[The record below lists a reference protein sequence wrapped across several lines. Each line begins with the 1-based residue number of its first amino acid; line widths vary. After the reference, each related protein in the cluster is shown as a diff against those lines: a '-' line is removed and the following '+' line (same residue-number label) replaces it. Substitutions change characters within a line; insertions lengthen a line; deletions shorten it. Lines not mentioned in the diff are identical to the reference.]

1 MTPCPLGLGDGC
13 YCANQIGSFSAAGS
27 SSHGS
32 LSPSSPAGDSSV
44 ALPASPAAKTAVL
57 LLAHGSPENP
67 DQIPEFLRY
76 VTGGRPLPPHVVE
89 EIRHRY
95 SLIGFSPLACWTLRQ
110 ADQLSQLLHLPV
122 FVGMRNWKPFIADA
136 VKAIAAQ
143 KFEHVIAICLAPQ
156 NSRTSVGL
164 YRRAVS
170 DGNALP
176 FTLDFVDEWH
186 DHQLLAKAFAEN
198 LRAGWERA
206 NAEYGGKLPVIFTAH
221 SVPARTITEGDP
233 YEAQSKE
240 TAALVAKQA
249 GVPDGDW
256 TFAFQSQ
263 GMSGG
268 PGSNNPWIG
277 PTVEETILGL
287 KAQGHRGVFIQ
298 PIGFLCDHVEVLYDI
313 DIFFKQF
320 AEKEG
325 MRLWRAESLNGSKTL
340 TAALAD
346 LVRSRI
352 EK

>member
-1 MTPCPLGLGDGC
+1 MTSCPLGLAGAC
-13 YCANQIGSFSAAGS
+13 YCANRISSFSPAKSEIGSSELGS
-27 SSHGS
+27 SELGS
-32 LSPSSPAGDSSV
+32 S
-44 ALPASPAAKTAVL
+44 AKTAVL

-76 VTGGRPLPPHVVE
+76 VTGGRPLPPNVID

-95 SLIGFSPLACWTLRQ
+95 SLIGFSPLACWTLLQ
-110 ADQLSQLLHLPV
+110 ADQLAQSLGLPV

-136 VKAIAAQ
+136 VSAIARH
-143 KFEHVIAICLAPQ
+143 KFQRVIGICLAPQ

-164 YRRAVS
+164 YRKAVTGENGAAFS
-170 DGNALP
+170 
-176 FTLDFVDEWH
+176 LDFVDEWH
-186 DHQLLAKAFAEN
+186 DQPLLAKAFAEK
-198 LRAGWERA
+198 LRVAWEKA
-206 NAEYGGKLPVIFTAH
+206 NAEHGAKLPIIFTAH

-249 GVPDGDW
+249 GLAASDW

-268 PGSNNPWIG
+268 AWIG

-287 KAQGHRGVFIQ
+287 KAKGCRGVFLQ
-298 PIGFLCDHVEVLYDI
+298 PVGFLCDHVEVLYDI

-340 TAALAD
+340 TAALVD
-346 LVRSRI
+346 LVRSRVA
-352 EK
+352 ELTARG